1 MPDLV
6 VDPTESPAAP
16 TSPAAEPTPAKRKN
30 ETKKKLGA
38 GGWVAASWLILM
50 VLLSILGPLLIASP
64 SAEGTRSTRACGD
77 GSGLPIYEPFTCRDR
92 EAVRNQRSDGVA
104 EGRVTHLTGVDSAGR
119 DVFSRT
125 LLGTRTTLI
134 IAVVSILAA
143 TLLGGAFGLISG
155 YFRGAVDTVVSTL
168 FDVMIAF
175 PPLILALLL
184 VLNFAGGEPGRR
196 VPAIIIALT
205 VVATPILGRIARVST
220 LAWSQREFVVAAKA
234 LGAKP
239 LRIMLREVLP
249 NVAPAMMSIAML
261 GIGIA
266 VVTESSLALIGLG
279 VPDDTVSWG
288 AVVAQGGADFRNF
301 PHLVFVP
308 SVPIVITVCCLN
320 FLGDALRRKF
330 DVRESAL

>member
-1 MPDLV
+1 MPDAPTLTA
-6 VDPTESPAAP
+6 DPPAAAPAAP
-16 TSPAAEPTPAKRKN
+16 TAEPKAGATKR
-30 ETKKKLGA
+30 KLGA
-38 GGWVAASWLILM
+38 SGWVAASWLILM
-50 VLLSILGPLLIASP
+50 VLVAICSPLFVASP
-64 SAEGTRSTRACGD
+64 IEDGSRSLRACGD
-77 GSGLPIYEPFTCRDR
+77 GSGIPLYEPLACRDR
-92 EAVRNQRSDGVA
+92 EAVRNQRD
-104 EGRVTHLTGVDSAGR
+104 EGDANTETLTHLTGVDSAGR

-125 LLGTRTTLI
+125 LLGTRTTLLI
-134 IAVVSILAA
+134 SVISIACAV
-143 TLLGGAFGLISG
+143 LLGGLLGLFSG
-155 YFRGAVDTVVSTL
+155 YFRGRVDTVISTA

-184 VLNFAGGEPGRR
+184 VLNYAGDEPDRR
-196 VPAIIIALT
+196 VRAIIIALT

-220 LAWSQREFVVAAKA
+220 LAWSQREFVTAAKA
-234 LGAKP
+234 LGARP
-239 LRIMLREVLP
+239 LRIIFREVLP

-266 VVTESSLALIGLG
+266 IVTESSLALIGLG
-279 VPDDTVSWG
+279 VPDDDISWG

-320 FLGDALRRKF
+320 FLGDALRKKF